1 MTLRLSQKK
10 DILLIKYGELALKK
24 RNRYQFEE
32 QLISNIRHKLE
43 RFLEVRVQKTFGRIF
58 VHLHGTDA
66 EPVIK
71 ALQQI
76 FGIVAISPVVRTAL
90 DVQAIERAALMLMK
104 QHDQSQRTFKVETK
118 RPNKKF
124 PLNSQEISRKI
135 GGVVLRG
142 TKNLKV
148 DVRRPDILLS
158 IEIRQHH
165 AYLFSESYPGLGG
178 LPVGSS
184 GKAMLLL
191 SGGIDSPV
199 AGFLTMKRG
208 VEIEAVHFHSY
219 PYTSERSLKKVE
231 DLTRQLTAYGGKL
244 NLHIVP
250 FTEIQTA
257 IREKCQDSF
266 SITVMRRFMFR
277 IAEALAAKRGALALA
292 TGESLGQVA
301 SQTLESMR
309 AIGDVVS
316 LPVLRPLISM
326 DKQEII
332 SLSKQ
337 IGTYETSILPY
348 EDCCTVFMPQSP
360 QTRPSLERTRQNER
374 DLDVEALV
382 EEAVRRTERKVFT
395 EAEPEEEFA
404 SYFE

>member
-1 MTLRLSQKK
+1 M
-10 DILLIKYGELALKK
+10 
-24 RNRYQFEE
+24 
-32 QLISNIRHKLE
+32 SNIRRKLE
-43 RFLEVRVQKTFGRIF
+43 RFPKVKLQKTFGRIF

-66 EPVIK
+66 EPVIG

-76 FGIVAISPVVRTAL
+76 FGIVATSPVVRTAL
-90 DVQAIERAALMLMK
+90 DFGAMQCAALTLMK
-104 QHDQSQRTFKVETK
+104 KHDQPQRTFKVET
-118 RPNKKF
+118 RRSNKQF

-135 GGVVLRG
+135 GSHVLRG
-142 TKNLKV
+142 TKHLKV
-148 DVRRPDILLS
+148 DVHRPDILLS
-158 IEIRQHH
+158 IEVRQQH
-165 AYLFSESYPGLGG
+165 AYLFSESYSGLGG

-219 PYTSERSLKKVE
+219 PYTSERALKKVE
-231 DLTRQLTAYGGKL
+231 DLSQQLTAYGGKV
-244 NLHIVP
+244 NLHVVP

-266 SITVMRRFMFR
+266 SITVMRRFMLR
-277 IAEALAAKRGALALA
+277 IAEALAVKHGALALV

-309 AIGDVVS
+309 AINDVAN

-332 SLSKQ
+332 TLSKQ

-360 QTRPSLERTRQNER
+360 QTRPNLERTRQNESG
-374 DLDVEALV
+374 LDVETLV
-382 EEAVRRTERKVFT
+382 EEAVHRTQRKAFT
-395 EAEPEEEFA
+395 EAESQDEFA
-404 SYFE
+404 AYFE